1 MNKSAVTL
9 SALMGGLAYLLVDN
23 YISSFEADVRKKFDV
38 EVFVFKAR
46 EDIKEQSTLLPEM
59 VERVTIPKNFIEP
72 GAVTMDPAEEK
83 KASEEGRRVRNPM
96 EDMAGSVVL
105 VPIRKGEQI
114 TLSKITEPGIRS
126 GLSPQIAPGKRAV
139 SIPVGEVSGVA
150 KLVKPGDRVDVIA
163 VIDAGGGKE
172 NKLVRTLLQDVAI
185 LAVGRNI
192 TNNAPRIIE
201 ADPNGGSKQRIKSL
215 ASDFSFASVTLE
227 VEPAQAQTIALVL
240 ATGEAAMTISLRN
253 NDDSE
258 RPSMQS
264 LTLSDV
270 LGSDAGRVLRAP
282 AGGATGGQKK

>member
-9 SALMGGLAYLLVDN
+9 SALMGGLAYLLVSSYVD
-23 YISSFEADVRKKFDV
+23 SFEAEVRRRFDV
-38 EVFVFKAR
+38 EVFVYKAR

-59 VERVTIPKNFIEP
+59 VERVTIPKNFLEP
-72 GAVTMDPAEEK
+72 GAVTSDPSEEEK
-83 KASEEGRRVRNPM
+83 AKADGKKLRNPM
-96 EDMAGSVVL
+96 EDLAGSIVL

-139 SIPVGEVSGVA
+139 SIPVGEVTGVA

-172 NKLVRTLLQDVAI
+172 NKLVRTLLQDAAV
-185 LAVGRNI
+185 LAVGRSI

-201 ADPNGGSKQRIKSL
+201 QDPMGGGKQRVRSL
-215 ASDFSFASVTLE
+215 AQDFSFASITLE
-227 VEPAQAQTIALVL
+227 VEPSDAQKVALIL

-258 RPSMQS
+258 RPAMSS
-264 LTLSDV
+264 LTLQDV

-282 AGGATGGQKK
+282 AGQSQGVKK